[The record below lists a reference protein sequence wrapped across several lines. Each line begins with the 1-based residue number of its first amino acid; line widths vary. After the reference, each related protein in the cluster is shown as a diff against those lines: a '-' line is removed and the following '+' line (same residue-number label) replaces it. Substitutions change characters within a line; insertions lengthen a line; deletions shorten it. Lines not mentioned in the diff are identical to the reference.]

1 MNAMSYVCVIF
12 DILRMHYCNTEC
24 HIKPKG
30 SNSEQNILNDLV
42 LIFCVIFS
50 LSLFFFLIKL
60 LKPFAKSAHNPS
72 REKTN
77 VRHPCRRVPF
87 TQSSFLHTSRV
98 HLGLLNVTMEYWL
111 LSHSSL

>member
-42 LIFCVIFS
+42 LIFVYFFS
-50 LSLFFFLIKL
+50 LSLFFFKDLQLQEMIFPGVALILTRNK
-60 LKPFAKSAHNPS
+60 N
-72 REKTN
+72 
-77 VRHPCRRVPF
+77 
-87 TQSSFLHTSRV
+87 
-98 HLGLLNVTMEYWL
+98 Y
-111 LSHSSL
+111 

>member
-42 LIFCVIFS
+42 LIFVYFFFS
-50 LSLFFFLIKL
+50 LSLFF
-60 LKPFAKSAHNPS
+60 
-72 REKTN
+72 
-77 VRHPCRRVPF
+77 
-87 TQSSFLHTSRV
+87 
-98 HLGLLNVTMEYWL
+98 
-111 LSHSSL
+111 